1 MFFRQVLYRDLGCA
15 SYMLGDS
22 GEAVVVDPRWDIE
35 EYLELARVERL
46 RIVHVVD
53 THDHADHVSG
63 RVRLA
68 GATGARAHRP
78 SDPADDCDDRIDA
91 GDEIAVGNVRL
102 RAIATPGH
110 RPEHLA
116 FAVSDLSRGEDPW
129 LLLTGDSLLVG
140 DIARPDLV
148 LDAAEGAQILRASLQ
163 PLISLGDHV
172 EVWPAHVGGSLC
184 GGAGLSAKTSSTI
197 GFELR
202 HNPMLMMAEDQFVTA
217 MTQSLPT
224 RPPNVDRVVL
234 LNRLREDHDPGRP
247 EPLDPQ
253 ALRASLAA
261 GVIVLDA
268 RQPAEFDL
276 GHLVGALNLPVA
288 SPGVGTRA
296 GWALDAEERI
306 VIAAA
311 DVESAITMANAL
323 TAVGLWRIEGYT
335 LAGEGRWRDGGL
347 PVSEAG
353 SWNLEKLAEGLRDA
367 TVELIDVRERS
378 EWVDGHV
385 RGSHHV
391 PLHRLRDVEAVQL
404 EFPQNGRTTAVAC
417 AAGARAAFAASLL
430 RRAGRQDVV
439 RVAGGGVGDLS
450 AFGIPLEVGLD

>member
-1 MFFRQVLYRDLGCA
+1 LFFRQVLYRDLGCA
-15 SYMLGDS
+15 SYMLGDG

-35 EYLELARVERL
+35 EYLELARIEKL

-68 GATGARAHRP
+68 GETGARPHRP
-78 SDPADDCDDRIDA
+78 SHRAEAREDRIDA
-91 GDEIAVGNVRL
+91 GDELAAGNVRL

-116 FAVSDLSRGEDPW
+116 FAVSDLSRGEEPW

-148 LDAAEGAQILRASLQ
+148 LDAADGAQILYASLQ
-163 PLISLGDHV
+163 PLISIGDHV

-184 GGAGLSAKTSSTI
+184 GGAGLSAKTSSTV
-197 GFELR
+197 GFERR
-202 HNPMLMMAEDQFVTA
+202 HNPMLMMGEHQFVAALTQA
-217 MTQSLPT
+217 MPT
-224 RPPNVDRVVL
+224 RPPNIDRVVF
-234 LNRLREDHDPGRP
+234 LNRLRDDLHPGAP

-253 ALRASLAA
+253 TLGALIAH
-261 GVIVLDA
+261 GVTVLDA
-268 RQPAEFDL
+268 RQPAEFDR
-276 GHLVGALNLPVA
+276 GHLVNALNLPVA

-311 DVESAITMANAL
+311 DIDSAMTMAGAL
-323 TAVGLWRIEGYT
+323 NAVGLWRIEGYT
-335 LAGEGRWRDGGL
+335 LAGDGGWSDAGL
-347 PVSEAG
+347 PVAEAD
-353 SWNLEKLAEGLRDA
+353 SWSLEELVQGLRDSA
-367 TVELIDVRERS
+367 VELIDVRESS

-385 RGSHHV
+385 SGSHHV
-391 PLHRLRDVEAVQL
+391 PLHRLRDVDAVQL